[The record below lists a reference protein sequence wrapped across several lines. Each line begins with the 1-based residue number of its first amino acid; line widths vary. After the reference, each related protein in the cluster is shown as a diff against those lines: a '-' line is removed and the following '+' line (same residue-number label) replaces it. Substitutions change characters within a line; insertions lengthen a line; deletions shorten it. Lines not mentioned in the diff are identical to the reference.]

1 MNLNKFKK
9 KIILFTSI
17 ILVSYLFIVYFINNN
32 KLEKVKNLINEDL
45 RYLVKKYVF
54 PYKYIRQLEDST
66 SSLTPIDL
74 VDLNKLFED
83 SRVIDDI
90 QKELIF
96 KKFLQDI
103 HTTKTIKTLSNNLLL
118 EKYNLNEGFYEGIS
132 YYAKSGSGFI
142 EFYNNDMLIVSS
154 RGVLASSY
162 YNNNKLIFKQIENN
176 IEDFINI
183 EDFRNKNRAH
193 SHHYSISLKDI
204 FIHKNK
210 IYISFTEQLEKN
222 CWNTSIIFGN
232 MNFKKIEFK
241 KFFSSPDKSC
251 IHSRKNIDGE
261 FEMLQSGGRITTFD
275 DDHILFSTGEF
286 RSRFLAQDMS
296 SMNGKVIK
304 INIDDASYEII
315 SMGHRNPQGL
325 YLDKKNKF
333 ILETEHGPAGGDEV
347 NLIDL
352 TKFKKDKPL
361 NFGWAIASAGEH
373 YNKNIEKNKKYPL
386 FKSHSK
392 HGFIEPL
399 KSFVP
404 SIGISEITKI
414 KSNFYVFSSLKDS
427 SLYFFELDNK
437 KKMVNLNRVEIGERI
452 RDLYFKNDV
461 LYLFLEDTSSIGM
474 IKIDK

>member
-1 MNLNKFKK
+1 MKLNKINK
-9 KIILFTSI
+9 KIILIASI
-17 ILVSYLFIVYFINNN
+17 ILVSYFIINNN
-32 KLEKVKNLINEDL
+32 KLKKVKNLFSQDL
-45 RYLVKKYVF
+45 RYLVKKYIF
-54 PYKYIRQLEDST
+54 PYKYIRQLENKLEDSI
-66 SSLTPIDL
+66 SSKQIDL
-74 VDLNKLFED
+74 MDLNKLFED

-103 HTTKTIKTLSNNLLL
+103 QTTKTTKTLSNDLLL

-142 EFYNNDMLIVSS
+142 EFYNNNMLILSS

-162 YNNNKLIFKQIENN
+162 YNNNQLIFKQIENN
-176 IEDFINI
+176 IEEFINI
-183 EDFRNKNRAH
+183 EDFRNKTRAH

-210 IYISFTEQLEKN
+210 IYISFTEQIEKN

-251 IHSRKNIDGE
+251 IHARKNIDGE

-275 DDHILFSTGEF
+275 DDHILFSTGEY
-286 RSRFLAQDMS
+286 RSRFLAQDVS
-296 SMNGKVIK
+296 NINGKVIK
-304 INIDDASYEII
+304 VNIDDASYEII

-325 YLDKKNKF
+325 YFDKKKKF

-352 TKFKKDKPL
+352 TKFKNNKPL
-361 NFGWAIASAGEH
+361 NFGWAITSAGEH
-373 YNKNIEKNKKYPL
+373 YNKNIEKNRKYPL

-414 KSNFYVFSSLKDS
+414 KSNFYVFSSLKDK
-427 SLYFFELDNK
+427 SLYFFELENK
-437 KKMVNLNRVEIGERI
+437 KMINLNRVEIGERI
-452 RDLYFKNDV
+452 RDLYFKNNV
-461 LYLFLEDTSSIGM
+461 LFLFLEDTSSIGM
-474 IKIDK
+474 IKMDK